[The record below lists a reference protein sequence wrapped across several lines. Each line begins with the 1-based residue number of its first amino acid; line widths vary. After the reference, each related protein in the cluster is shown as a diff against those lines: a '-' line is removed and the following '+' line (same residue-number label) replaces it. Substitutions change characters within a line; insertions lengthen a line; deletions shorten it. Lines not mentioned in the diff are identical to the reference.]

1 MSVEFRGVAGLGQIG
16 NIKKSGKSQSDAKT
30 GATQGNDTVQF
41 SSVLQDVNKAQAGG
55 DANNERAER
64 VAELKQQV
72 ADGSYEPDLN
82 KVASSLLQFL
92 MEDK

>member
-16 NIKKSGKSQSDAKT
+16 NIKKTGKAQSDAKA
-30 GATQGNDTVQF
+30 GSTQGSDQVQF
-41 SSVLQDVNKAQAGG
+41 SSVLQDVNKAQAGA
-55 DANNERAER
+55 DENSDRAQR
-64 VAELKQQV
+64 VAELKEQV
-72 ADGSYEPDLN
+72 ANGSYEPDLN

>member
-1 MSVEFRGVAGLGQIG
+1 MSVEFLGVGGLGQIG
-16 NIKKSGKSQSDAKT
+16 SIKKSGKSQTTSKTDGAQGSD
-30 GATQGNDTVQF
+30 QVQF
-41 SSVLQDVNKAQAGG
+41 SSVLQDVNKAQLG
-55 DANNERAER
+55 DNNADRAER

-72 ADGSYEPDLN
+72 ASGSYEPDLN